1 MKNRH
6 IRWIFLLSA
15 MFTVGIVLIQ
25 VFWVRKA
32 YMLEDKEFNMKA
44 FAALRNT
51 TVNYWEWR
59 GIEPSHY
66 DVVNRIQPDYYV
78 VQINDE
84 IDEKLLSHILRV
96 EFEKVHLITDIEFC
110 FYDCMLDS
118 VMASHFIDMTGSNK
132 ETHEFSSFEYPKL
145 SRDNYY
151 IGVHFPNR
159 KEFVFKNMGLW
170 YFSTFFILLL
180 LIFLTY
186 VLSLI
191 LKQKRLREVQKEFV
205 NNMTHEF
212 KTPLSSIQLAA
223 EVLKKPEILNKPQR
237 LLSYAT
243 IIDNEAVRLA
253 KHVERV
259 LQMANA
265 EKGEIIL
272 NKEKINLNRLII
284 TVVEKFQDKFDSING
299 EISLHLPDKDV
310 EVFIDALHIENV
322 FSNLLDNAMKYRND
336 KKLKVDIEL
345 SILRKKAEVRIADN
359 GIGIA
364 EEHQK
369 LLFDKFY
376 RVPTGNIHNV
386 KGFGL
391 GLNYVDIIIKAHDGN
406 IKLESVINEGST
418 FIISLPLLKG

>member
-6 IRWIFLLSA
+6 IRWIFVLSA
-15 MFTVGIVLIQ
+15 LFTVGIVLIQ

-44 FAALRNT
+44 FAALRNA

-132 ETHEFSSFEYPKL
+132 AIQELSSFEYPKL

-186 VLSLI
+186 VLGVI

-223 EVLKKPEILNKPQR
+223 GVLKKPEILNKPQR

-272 NKEKINLNRLII
+272 NKEIVNVISLINT
-284 TVVEKFQDKFDSING
+284 TVKKFQDKFDSING
-299 EISLHLPDKDV
+299 EILLHLPEENIEVYIDV
-310 EVFIDALHIENV
+310 LHIENV
-322 FSNLLDNAMKYRND
+322 LSNLLDNAIKYRNN
-336 KKLKVDIEL
+336 KKLLVTISV
-345 SILRKKAEVRIADN
+345 SIVRKKVEIRIADN

-376 RVPTGNIHNV
+376 RVPTGNVHNV

-391 GLNYVDIIIKAHDGN
+391 GLNYVDIIVKAHEGS
-406 IKLESVINEGST
+406 IKVESIINEGST
-418 FIISLPLLKG
+418 FIITLPVYKK